1 MGEGQGSEGG
11 PRRDSDLTGVPN
23 WGGGEHSHFH
33 LMPLCPTDDSGSDTS
48 WGVQETV
55 MLLRGSDL
63 RVPERADVQV
73 PTAQSQGPPSCLP
86 GDKEP
91 RTQAKQ
97 SFSS

>member
-1 MGEGQGSEGG
+1 
-11 PRRDSDLTGVPN
+11 
-23 WGGGEHSHFH
+23 
-33 LMPLCPTDDSGSDTS
+33 
-48 WGVQETV
+48 